1 MRHVAAYALLV
12 LGGNASPSAS
22 DVTKLLT
29 ESGATADEGQVA
41 KMCAALEGKQFH
53 ELVSAG
59 LASLSASG
67 PAAAAGGA
75 AAGGAAAAKVE
86 EVVEEPEEEVDM
98 GGLFGGGD
106 DDY

>member
-1 MRHVAAYALLV
+1 MKFNCRDRLPPIFTVCNGRQLWPPAKA
-12 LGGNASPSAS
+12 
-22 DVTKLLT
+22 
-29 ESGATADEGQVA
+29 A

-75 AAGGAAAAKVE
+75 AGGAAAAKVE